1 MRWRIEGRVRFLKK
15 VFLCAQIIRVMR
27 KKGLKKHFKV
37 GLFLKTALLFVA
49 AQAVGLYTVW
59 RIAGTEVAR
68 KIEKQAQAYGGQDN
82 WWVFL
87 VYFAVVTS
95 LILISIK
102 FLKKSRILFKAIF
115 ALVLFG
121 GIDVVARLFFGEPWA
136 MFLTFALVALRFA
149 FPNVI
154 LHNLVIVLAVGGVG
168 GIFGMQ
174 FSPKA
179 TLIILGILAAYDII
193 AVYYTKHMVKMAKAM
208 AQKGALFA
216 VVIPK
221 QVKKGTLKIPERLKP
236 GGKFMILGG
245 GDLALPLFLAA
256 SVAQDNLWGGVMV
269 SAFAL
274 LGLLGMHIAFS
285 LQKKPRAMPALPP
298 ICLGAVVGYFVAFL
312 L

>member
-1 MRWRIEGRVRFLKK
+1 MKKRNFLN
-15 VFLCAQIIRVMR
+15 Q
-27 KKGLKKHFKV
+27 FKFN
-37 GLFLKTALLFVA
+37 LFLKTALLFVA

-59 RIAGTEVAR
+59 RIAGTDVAR
-68 KIEKQAQAYGGQDN
+68 KIEAQAQVYGGGEN
-82 WWVFL
+82 WWLFL
-87 VYFAVVTS
+87 VYFAVVTG

-102 FLKKSRILFKAIF
+102 FLKRSRIFFKGIF
-115 ALVLFG
+115 ALALWG
-121 GIDVVARLFFGEPWA
+121 GIDVVAGLFIAEPWA
-136 MFLTFALVALRFA
+136 MFTALALVVLRFA
-149 FPNVI
+149 FPNII

-174 FSPKA
+174 FSPQA
-179 TLIILGILAAYDII
+179 ALVILGILAVYDIV

-221 QVKKGTLKIPERLKP
+221 RIKKGTLEIPEKLRP
-236 GGKFMILGG
+236 GGKFMVLGG

-256 SVAQDNLWGGVMV
+256 SVAKKDLLDGVIV
-269 SAFAL
+269 SGFSL

-285 LQKKPRAMPALPP
+285 MQKKPRAMPALPP
-298 ICLGAVVGYFVAFL
+298 ICLGAIIGYFIAFL